1 MPDTAPGLFADLR
14 QRIARVPR
22 LRLACLPTPLQ
33 EMKRLSAALGG
44 PRLFVKRDDLTGL
57 AFGGNKVR
65 NWEFRLPDLVD
76 QGAETA
82 ILGLDLQSNSARQ
95 STAACIQAGLRCIL
109 VLEGKRP
116 NAVQGNLLIDFL
128 LGAEVHFA
136 DDRAHQRRLLDELAA
151 RERAEGRKA
160 IIVNDSP
167 MFEVASSLAYM
178 ESLMETLEQMA
189 QLGVGTD
196 HVYISSAGKAQGG
209 MALLE
214 ALMGHSFKVHGVT
227 ATAEWKVAPR
237 TLEIARATAKTLGIE
252 VPLTVE
258 DIVNHA
264 GFVGPGYGKPSEAS
278 IEAVKLFARTEG
290 LILDPIYSGKCAA
303 GLLAHI
309 REGRFKPTEAVVFVH
324 TGGTPAVFNYPDLW
338 LPQAG

>member
-1 MPDTAPGLFADLR
+1 MPPPPKRT
-14 QRIARVPR
+14 VR
-22 LRLACLPTPLQ
+22 LRVESKAIDVTRPEGDAAVVTWLQLVPSHSHVSPSRLVPSKPPNRTALP
-33 EMKRLSAALGG
+33 RALS
-44 PRLFVKRDDLTGL
+44 KDI
-57 AFGGNKVR
+57 
-65 NWEFRLPDLVD
+65 E
-76 QGAETA
+76 
-82 ILGLDLQSNSARQ
+82 
-95 STAACIQAGLRCIL
+95 
-109 VLEGKRP
+109 
-116 NAVQGNLLIDFL
+116 
-128 LGAEVHFA
+128 
-136 DDRAHQRRLLDELAA
+136 A

-178 ESLMETLEQMA
+178 ESLMETLEQMT
-189 QLGVGTD
+189 QLGVPTD

-252 VPLTVE
+252 VPLTIE

-264 GFVGPGYGKPSEAS
+264 EFVGPGYGRPSEAS

-309 REGRFKPTEAVVFVH
+309 REGRFKTTETVVFVH

-338 LPQAG
+338 LPAAG